1 MKSVAVN
8 ATRMVVKVVK
18 KETPKRPTREVF
30 ALRLDPDLLD
40 RLEELAKKHT
50 VSRAKL
56 IEAILK
62 QAIDD
67 PKFVVHLD

>member
-1 MKSVAVN
+1 MYSIRIDNELMA
-8 ATRMVVKVVK
+8 
-18 KETPKRPTREVF
+18 
-30 ALRLDPDLLD
+30 RLD
-40 RLEELAKKHT
+40 RMARQNE
-50 VSRAKL
+50 VSRNKL